1 MSRQEPLGSEHAGIP
16 GVEVAIP
23 KKIHQIYFGDDLSH
37 RLRANAQELR
47 DLNPGWEYT
56 LYDGPMGEEYI
67 RTHYG
72 AEVLRAYDHLDP
84 RYYAA
89 RADLLRYLI
98 VYREGGVYLDIKSRF
113 DGPIDQFI
121 KGDEGYILAQWLNE
135 PGYVH
140 EGFGVHHDIDF
151 VPGGEFQNFHVI
163 GAPKHPFLEAVIETV
178 LRNINA
184 YAPWHAVGRTGV
196 VRVTGPIAYTR
207 AIFPLIDLY
216 PCKRVRHEG
225 EIGLQYSIAEAYDPD
240 PVKAR
245 HYSIVSEPL
254 VQMSGPGKV
263 ASGFFAKLRTLS
275 ATARRRG

>member
-1 MSRQEPLGSEHAGIP
+1 MSRQGSSASRNAGIP
-16 GVEVAIP
+16 GVQTAIP
-23 KKIHQIYFGDDLSH
+23 KKIHQIYFGDDLSD
-37 RLRANAQELR
+37 RLKGNVRELQE
-47 DLNPGWEYT
+47 LNPGWEYT
-56 LYDGPMGEEYI
+56 LFDAAAGEDYI

-72 AEVLRAYDHLDP
+72 ADVLRAYHHLDP

-113 DGPIDQFI
+113 AGPIDKFI
-121 KGDEGYILAQWLNE
+121 KGDEGFILAQWLNE

-140 EGFGVHHDIDF
+140 EGFGVHRDISF

-163 GAPKHPFLEAVIETV
+163 GAPNHPFLEAVIDAV

-207 AIFPLIDLY
+207 AIFPLIGLY

-225 EIGLQYSIAEAYDPD
+225 EIGLQYSIPEAYDAD
-240 PVKAR
+240 PAKAG
-245 HYSIVSEPL
+245 HYSTVSDPL
-254 VQMSGPGKV
+254 VQMSGPGKL
-263 ASGFFAKLRTLS
+263 ASGFFSKLRNLNAS
-275 ATARRRG
+275 ARRRG